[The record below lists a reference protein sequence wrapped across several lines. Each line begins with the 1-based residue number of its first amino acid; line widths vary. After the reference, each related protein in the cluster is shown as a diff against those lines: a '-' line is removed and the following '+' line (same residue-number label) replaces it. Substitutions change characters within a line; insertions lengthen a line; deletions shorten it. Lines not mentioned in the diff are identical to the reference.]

1 MGLIPAPYRNIS
13 YGEGQ
18 LRFSERVKYFW
29 PIDDPPR
36 PVFEDFL
43 ARVALRATP
52 DDNPA
57 VAKVLYRT
65 STKHQAL
72 GILEIAARKS
82 QMAKEA
88 WQNIAKW
95 PAIKAQSR
103 YCDDKRV
110 NNAKN
115 VMKACITANMR
126 IADFKKTLNNI
137 DGSNIKDLK
146 DYLKVDLPIAEA
158 AHHKCWL
165 VPQAVAIDQAE

>member
-1 MGLIPAPYRNIS
+1 M
-13 YGEGQ
+13 
-18 LRFSERVKYFW
+18 
-29 PIDDPPR
+29 
-36 PVFEDFL
+36 
-43 ARVALRATP
+43 
-52 DDNPA
+52 
-57 VAKVLYRT
+57 T

-88 WQNIAKW
+88 WQNVAKW

-110 NNAKN
+110 NDAKN

-137 DGSNIKDLK
+137 DDSNIKDLK

-165 VPQAVAIDQAE
+165 VPQAVTIDQAERWRQR